1 MFEII
6 LILLLGASVGW
17 VAKRIS
23 IPIAVSQVLLGVV
36 IGPPLLGLVETNKGL
51 ELLGE
56 LGVVLLL
63 GMAGMHLGFGRLA
76 QARWAGLWVAVF
88 GMLLSFAGG
97 YLFTTWWGV
106 GHAEAL
112 YVGTTLTA
120 TSIGISI
127 QVLHQLNLTDKKV
140 GQVVI
145 AAAVIDDVA
154 ALYLLALAHGMLTGS
169 VSSVKIAGSM
179 VFAAFL
185 LALIFFACRLI
196 IRAFIRKFP
205 GSSSIYRLIV
215 SILLICTFGWITEHY
230 GYSLVV
236 GGFFAGLG
244 IGDGLEQPVRRKLVQ
259 QLEKIVF
266 WLVPFF
272 FVLIG
277 TRAEWRVLG
286 DPGML
291 ILLVGLLLIAIGGKT
306 IGGIF
311 GAIGCGHLRNRALIG
326 MSMVPRGEVALV
338 IASLGF
344 QQGHISHHMLVALVL
359 MAIGAAILGPV
370 FMTLLASNRNEKEG
384 THP

>member
-1 MFEII
+1 MFDVM
-6 LILLLGASVGW
+6 LILLLGLSVGW
-17 VAKRIS
+17 AGKRVG
-23 IPIAVSQVLLGVV
+23 IPIAVGQVLLGVL
-36 IGPPLLGLVETNKGL
+36 IGPPMLGLVEPNEGL

-76 QARWAGLWVAVF
+76 QARWAGLWVAAF
-88 GMLLSFAGG
+88 GMVLSFIAG
-97 YLFTTWWGV
+97 YFFTTWWGSN
-106 GHAEAL
+106 HPEAL

-127 QVLHQLNLTDKKV
+127 QVLHQLNLTKKKV
-140 GQVVI
+140 GQIVV

-154 ALYLLALAHGMLTGS
+154 ALYLLALAHGLLSGS

-179 VFAAFL
+179 FLAIMLFAA
-185 LALIFFACRLI
+185 IFITCRFIFRIFASKLPRL
-196 IRAFIRKFP
+196 RA
-205 GSSSIYRLIV
+205 IYRLV
-215 SILLICTFGWITEHY
+215 AAVLLICLFGWITEHL

-244 IGDGLEQPVRRKLVQ
+244 IGDGLEESDKEQLLK
-259 QLEKIVF
+259 QLEKLVF
-266 WLVPFF
+266 LLVPFF

-291 ILLVGLLLIAIGGKT
+291 ILVAGLLVIAISGKT
-306 IGGIF
+306 IGGII
-311 GAIGCGHLRNRALIG
+311 GAIGGGDLRERALIG

-344 QQGHISHHMLVALVL
+344 QQGHISHHMLVALIL
-359 MAIGAAILGPV
+359 MAIGAAIFGPV
-370 FMTLLASNRNEKEG
+370 FMNILANRRMEG
-384 THP
+384 RNTDP